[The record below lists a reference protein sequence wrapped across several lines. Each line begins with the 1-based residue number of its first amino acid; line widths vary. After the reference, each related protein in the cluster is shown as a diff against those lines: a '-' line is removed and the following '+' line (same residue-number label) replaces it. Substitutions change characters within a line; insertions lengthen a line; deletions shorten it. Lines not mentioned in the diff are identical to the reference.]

1 MMKKQQAWHQ
11 YWQQGQQQSC
21 IASDSEQRLV
31 KKLWLDWQ
39 ATLPKQS
46 TILDLATGNGAVIAN
61 LLDGDK
67 VSEHRYIGVDYAQI
81 NPQGIIGHFE
91 EQVTFLGE
99 VDLANLP
106 FADHSVDAVTS
117 QFGFEYAAQ
126 NSAVSEIARVLRN
139 GGCFQLIIHHANG
152 EIVKANKLRHNEISL
167 LMASDALIENAQ
179 ALAASKL
186 SLEQIETK
194 AQRFIQQ
201 HQGSLSKSITGQ
213 VLESIN
219 QAVLAIQ
226 QGNYSSAKSMMSLL
240 ANKLSA
246 EQVRLEQLLSVAKS
260 ENDIKTLV
268 SELQSY
274 GMRCHNSSVLTEDKL
289 TFAWL
294 IHGVKNG

>member
-39 ATLPKQS
+39 EKLPKQS

-61 LLDGDK
+61 LLEGDK
-67 VSEHRYIGVDYAQI
+67 AHEHRYIGVDYAAI
-81 NPQGIIGHFE
+81 NPQGITGHFE

-99 VDLANLP
+99 VDLAHLP
-106 FADHSVDAVTS
+106 FADHSIDAVTS

-126 NSAVSEIARVLRN
+126 TSAVSEIARVLRN

-152 EIVKANKLRHNEISL
+152 EIVTANKLRHNEISL
-167 LMASDALIENAQ
+167 LMASDALIESAQ
-179 ALAASKL
+179 ALADSKL